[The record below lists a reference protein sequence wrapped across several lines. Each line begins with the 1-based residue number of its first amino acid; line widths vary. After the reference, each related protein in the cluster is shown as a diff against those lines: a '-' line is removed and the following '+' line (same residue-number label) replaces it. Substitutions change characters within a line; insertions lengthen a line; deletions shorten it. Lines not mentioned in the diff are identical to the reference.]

1 MAKTVPTPDHNKKVA
16 ESLSKLLAD
25 TFLLYF
31 KTHTFHWNVKGPLFR
46 TLHLMFEEQ
55 YNALWTSTDIIA
67 ERIRSLDSDAP
78 CTLTEFSKL
87 TVMKEEKSIPKATE
101 MSRILAEDHA
111 KVVATA
117 KEAFKAAEEADDEP
131 TQDLLIER
139 ITYHETTIWMLKTM
153 LE

>member
-1 MAKTVPTPDHNKKVA
+1 MAKLKTPDHNKKVA
-16 ESLSKLLAD
+16 EGLSNLLAD

-31 KTHTFHWNVKGPLFR
+31 KTHTFHWNVRGPLFR

-87 TVMKEEKSIPKATE
+87 ASIKEEKGIPKATE
-101 MSRILAEDHA
+101 MIRILAEDHA
-111 KVVATA
+111 KVVKTA
-117 KEAFKAAEEADDEP
+117 KDAFKAAEEAEDEP

-139 ITYHETTIWMLKTM
+139 INYHETTIWMLKTM

>member
-1 MAKTVPTPDHNKKVA
+1 MAKLKTPDNSKKVA
-16 ESLSKLLAD
+16 DGLSKLLAD

-31 KTHTFHWNVKGPLFR
+31 KTHTFHWNVRGPLFR

-87 TVMKEEKSIPKATE
+87 ASIKEDKGIPKATE
-101 MSRILAEDHA
+101 MIRILAEDHA
-111 KVVATA
+111 KVVKTA
-117 KEAFKAAEEADDEP
+117 KDAFKAAEAVDDEP
-131 TQDLLIER
+131 SQDLLIER
-139 ITYHETTIWMLKTM
+139 INYHETTIWMLKTM

>member
-1 MAKTVPTPDHNKKVA
+1 MAKLKTPDNSKKVA
-16 ESLSKLLAD
+16 EGLSNLLAD

-31 KTHTFHWNVKGPLFR
+31 KTHTFHWNVRGPLFR

-78 CTLTEFSKL
+78 ATLSEFSSL
-87 TVMKEEKSIPKATE
+87 TVIKEEKSIPKATD
-101 MSRILAEDHA
+101 MIRILAEDHA
-111 KVVATA
+111 KVVKTA
-117 KEAFKAAEEADDEP
+117 KDAFKAAEEADDEP

-139 ITYHETTIWMLKTM
+139 INYHETTIWMLKTM

>member
-1 MAKTVPTPDHNKKVA
+1 MAKIKSLDTSKKVA
-16 ESLSKLLAD
+16 AGLSNLLAD
-25 TFLLYF
+25 TFVLYL
-31 KTHTFHWNVKGPLFR
+31 KTHFYHWNVRGPLFR

-67 ERIRSLDSDAP
+67 ERIRSLGADAP
-78 CTLTEFSKL
+78 GTFSEYSSL
-87 TVMKEEKSIPKATE
+87 ASVKEDKKIPKA
-101 MSRILAEDHA
+101 MDMIKILAEDHA

-117 KEAFKAAEEADDEP
+117 KKAFKAAEDAEDEP

-139 ITYHETTIWMLKTM
+139 IDYHEKTIWMLKTM

>member
-1 MAKTVPTPDHNKKVA
+1 MGKTVSSPDHNKKVA
-16 ESLSKLLAD
+16 EGLSKLLAD
-25 TFLLYF
+25 TFMLYF
-31 KTHTFHWNVKGPLFR
+31 KTHTFHWNVRGPLFR

-87 TVMKEEKSIPKATE
+87 TSMKEEKGIPKAND
-101 MSRILAEDHA
+101 MIRILAEDHA
-111 KVVATA
+111 KIVKTA
-117 KEAFKAAEEADDEP
+117 KDAFKLAEEAEDEP
-131 TQDLLIER
+131 SQDLLIER
-139 ITYHETTIWMLKTM
+139 INYHETTIWMMKSM

>member
-1 MAKTVPTPDHNKKVA
+1 MPTKLKTPDNNKKVA
-16 ESLSKLLAD
+16 EGLSKLLAD

-87 TVMKEEKSIPKATE
+87 TSIKEEKGIPKAME
-101 MSRILAEDHA
+101 MVKILAEDHA
-111 KVVATA
+111 KVVKTA
-117 KEAFKAAEEADDEP
+117 KETFKAAEEADDEP
-131 TQDLLIER
+131 SQDLLIER
-139 ITYHETTIWMLKTM
+139 INYHETTIWMLKTM

>member
-1 MAKTVPTPDHNKKVA
+1 MAKLKTPDNSKKVA
-16 ESLSKLLAD
+16 EGLSKLLAD

-31 KTHTFHWNVKGPLFR
+31 KTHTFHWNVRGPLFR

-87 TVMKEEKSIPKATE
+87 ASIKEDKGIPKATE
-101 MSRILAEDHA
+101 MIRILAEDHA
-111 KVVATA
+111 KVVKTA
-117 KEAFKAAEEADDEP
+117 KDAFKAAEEAEDEP

-139 ITYHETTIWMLKTM
+139 INYHETTIWMLKTM